1 MNFFIELI
9 KYLILTLFP
18 LFLYK
23 SFEGYDK
30 DKNALLNILIV
41 SIFLVAVLFLNDVYF
56 IIFLYVPYYICYL
69 KKKKLLGTLVLISS
83 IVFLYNS
90 YGISIYLLILQFIS
104 FLVLLFTNK
113 KEYLFLTFSTY
124 FYSLEVFI
132 YVSNNV
138 NFIYMVLLALI
149 TCLIYILIEDFILV
163 SKYQQLEKTYNAY
176 LFKFIHEIKN
186 HLSICK
192 GYLEMYKSK
201 NSKNKKD
208 YLEHVTKSINESLDI
223 MEDYLLY
230 GRYNVQ
236 FDYLDANLLLN
247 DVYND
252 FKSLYD
258 GKNVVFE
265 RSDLTGFN
273 WSQVPAVLLEMGFMS
288 NYNED
293 EIFIKGDYNKLKQ
306 VLVNII
312 KNGIEAKKDK
322 KRAQIRLSID
332 KTNSNVIIEIKDNGI
347 GIKNLDKLGNE
358 FYTTKNYGTGLGVS
372 FSKHIIDLHNGDI
385 KYISNKDGT
394 TVKISLPIQNI

>member
-41 SIFLVAVLFLNDVYF
+41 SSFLVAVLFLNDVYF

-104 FLVLLFTNK
+104 FLVLLFINK

-149 TCLIYILIEDFILV
+149 ACLIYILIEDFILV
-163 SKYQQLEKTYNAY
+163 STYQQLEKTYNAY

-258 GKNVVFE
+258 GKNVDIDF
-265 RSDLTGFN
+265 
-273 WSQVPAVLLEMGFMS
+273 

-394 TVKISLPIQNI
+394 TVKISLPIQNIQIK

>member
-104 FLVLLFTNK
+104 FLVLLFINK

-258 GKNVVFE
+258 GKNVDIDF
-265 RSDLTGFN
+265 
-273 WSQVPAVLLEMGFMS
+273 

-312 KNGIEAKKDK
+312 KNGIAAKKDK

>member
-41 SIFLVAVLFLNDVYF
+41 SSFLVAVLFLNDIYF

-90 YGISIYLLILQFIS
+90 YGISIYLLILQFTS
-104 FLVLLFTNK
+104 FLVLLFINK
-113 KEYLFLTFSTY
+113 KEYIFLTFSTY

-149 TCLIYILIEDFILV
+149 ACLIYILIEDFILV

-223 MEDYLLY
+223 MEGYLLY

-258 GKNVVFE
+258 GKNVDIDF
-265 RSDLTGFN
+265 
-273 WSQVPAVLLEMGFMS
+273 

-322 KRAQIRLSID
+322 KKAQIRLSID

>member
-41 SIFLVAVLFLNDVYF
+41 SSFLVAVLFLNDIYF
-56 IIFLYVPYYICYL
+56 IISLYVPYYICYL
-69 KKKKLLGTLVLISS
+69 KKEKLLGTLVLISS

-90 YGISIYLLILQFIS
+90 YGISIYLLILQFTS
-104 FLVLLFTNK
+104 FLVLLFINK
-113 KEYLFLTFSTY
+113 KEYIFLTFSTY

-149 TCLIYILIEDFILV
+149 ACLIYILIEDFILV

-258 GKNVVFE
+258 GKNVDIDF
-265 RSDLTGFN
+265 
-273 WSQVPAVLLEMGFMS
+273 

>member
-258 GKNVVFE
+258 GKNVDIDF
-265 RSDLTGFN
+265 
-273 WSQVPAVLLEMGFMS
+273 

>member
-41 SIFLVAVLFLNDVYF
+41 SSFLVAVLFLNDIYF

-69 KKKKLLGTLVLISS
+69 KKEKLLGTLVLISS

-90 YGISIYLLILQFIS
+90 YGISIYLLILQFTS
-104 FLVLLFTNK
+104 FLVLLFINK

-258 GKNVVFE
+258 GKNVDIDF
-265 RSDLTGFN
+265 
-273 WSQVPAVLLEMGFMS
+273 

-322 KRAQIRLSID
+322 NKAQIRLSID

>member
-41 SIFLVAVLFLNDVYF
+41 SSFLVAVLFLNDVYF

-90 YGISIYLLILQFIS
+90 YGISIYLLILQFTS
-104 FLVLLFTNK
+104 FLVLLFINK

-149 TCLIYILIEDFILV
+149 ACLIYILIEDFILV

-208 YLEHVTKSINESLDI
+208 YLEHATKSINESLDI

-258 GKNVVFE
+258 GKNVDIDF
-265 RSDLTGFN
+265 
-273 WSQVPAVLLEMGFMS
+273 

>member
-30 DKNALLNILIV
+30 DKNALLNILTV
-41 SIFLVAVLFLNDVYF
+41 SSFLVAVLFLNDIYF

-90 YGISIYLLILQFIS
+90 YGISIYLLILQFTS
-104 FLVLLFTNK
+104 FLVLLFINK

-258 GKNVVFE
+258 GKNVDIDF
-265 RSDLTGFN
+265 
-273 WSQVPAVLLEMGFMS
+273 

>member
-23 SFEGYDK
+23 TFEGYDK

-41 SIFLVAVLFLNDVYF
+41 SSFLVAVLFLNDIYF

-104 FLVLLFTNK
+104 FLVLLFINK

-258 GKNVVFE
+258 GKNVDIDF
-265 RSDLTGFN
+265 
-273 WSQVPAVLLEMGFMS
+273 

-322 KRAQIRLSID
+322 KTSQIRLSID

>member
-23 SFEGYDK
+23 SFEAYDK

-41 SIFLVAVLFLNDVYF
+41 SSFLVAVLFLNDIYF

-90 YGISIYLLILQFIS
+90 YGISIYLLILQFTS
-104 FLVLLFTNK
+104 FLVLLFINK

-258 GKNVVFE
+258 GKNVDIDF
-265 RSDLTGFN
+265 
-273 WSQVPAVLLEMGFMS
+273 

>member
-41 SIFLVAVLFLNDVYF
+41 SSFLVAVLFLNDIYF

-90 YGISIYLLILQFIS
+90 YGISIYLLILQFTS
-104 FLVLLFTNK
+104 FLVLLFINK

-258 GKNVVFE
+258 GKNVDIDF
-265 RSDLTGFN
+265 
-273 WSQVPAVLLEMGFMS
+273 

>member
-23 SFEGYDK
+23 SFEEYDK
-30 DKNALLNILIV
+30 DKNALLNILIA
-41 SIFLVAVLFLNDVYF
+41 SSFLVAVIFLNDIYF
-56 IIFLYVPYYICYL
+56 IIFLYVPYYICYI

-104 FLVLLFTNK
+104 FLVLLFINK

-258 GKNVVFE
+258 GKNVDIDF
-265 RSDLTGFN
+265 
-273 WSQVPAVLLEMGFMS
+273 

>member
-41 SIFLVAVLFLNDVYF
+41 SSFLVAVLFLNDIYL

-104 FLVLLFTNK
+104 FLVLLFINK
-113 KEYLFLTFSTY
+113 KKYLFLTFSTY

-258 GKNVVFE
+258 GKNV
-265 RSDLTGFN
+265 DIGF
-273 WSQVPAVLLEMGFMS
+273 

-322 KRAQIRLSID
+322 KKAQIRLSID
-332 KTNSNVIIEIKDNGI
+332 KTKSHVIIEIKDNGI

>member
-41 SIFLVAVLFLNDVYF
+41 SSFLVAVLFLNDIYF

-69 KKKKLLGTLVLISS
+69 KKEKLLGTLVLISS

-90 YGISIYLLILQFIS
+90 YGISIYLLILQFTS
-104 FLVLLFTNK
+104 FLVLLFINK

-258 GKNVVFE
+258 GKNVDIDF
-265 RSDLTGFN
+265 
-273 WSQVPAVLLEMGFMS
+273 

>member
-41 SIFLVAVLFLNDVYF
+41 SSFLVAVLFLNDIYF

-104 FLVLLFTNK
+104 FLVLFFINK

-258 GKNVVFE
+258 GKNVDIDF
-265 RSDLTGFN
+265 
-273 WSQVPAVLLEMGFMS
+273 

-322 KRAQIRLSID
+322 KRAQIRLSIA

>member
-104 FLVLLFTNK
+104 FLVLLFINK

-258 GKNVVFE
+258 GKNVDIDF
-265 RSDLTGFN
+265 
-273 WSQVPAVLLEMGFMS
+273 

>member
-41 SIFLVAVLFLNDVYF
+41 SSFLVAVLFLNDIYF

-69 KKKKLLGTLVLISS
+69 KKEKLLGTLVLISS

-90 YGISIYLLILQFIS
+90 YGISIYLLILQFTS
-104 FLVLLFTNK
+104 FLVLLFINK

-176 LFKFIHEIKN
+176 LFKFIHEINN

-258 GKNVVFE
+258 GKNVDIDF
-265 RSDLTGFN
+265 
-273 WSQVPAVLLEMGFMS
+273 

-322 KRAQIRLSID
+322 KKAQIRLSID

>member
-41 SIFLVAVLFLNDVYF
+41 SSFLVAVLFLNDIYF

-104 FLVLLFTNK
+104 FLVLLFINK

-149 TCLIYILIEDFILV
+149 ACLIYILIEDFILV

-258 GKNVVFE
+258 GKNVDIDF
-265 RSDLTGFN
+265 
-273 WSQVPAVLLEMGFMS
+273 

>member
-41 SIFLVAVLFLNDVYF
+41 SSFLVAVLFLNDVYF

-104 FLVLLFTNK
+104 FLVLLFINK

-149 TCLIYILIEDFILV
+149 ACLIYILIEDFILV

-208 YLEHVTKSINESLDI
+208 YLEHATKSINESLDI

-258 GKNVVFE
+258 GKNVDIDF
-265 RSDLTGFN
+265 
-273 WSQVPAVLLEMGFMS
+273 

>member
-1 MNFFIELI
+1 
-9 KYLILTLFP
+9 
-18 LFLYK
+18 
-23 SFEGYDK
+23 
-30 DKNALLNILIV
+30 
-41 SIFLVAVLFLNDVYF
+41 
-56 IIFLYVPYYICYL
+56 
-69 KKKKLLGTLVLISS
+69 
-83 IVFLYNS
+83 
-90 YGISIYLLILQFIS
+90 
-104 FLVLLFTNK
+104 
-113 KEYLFLTFSTY
+113 
-124 FYSLEVFI
+124 
-132 YVSNNV
+132 
-138 NFIYMVLLALI
+138 MVLLALI

-258 GKNVVFE
+258 GKNVDIDF
-265 RSDLTGFN
+265 
-273 WSQVPAVLLEMGFMS
+273 

>member
-41 SIFLVAVLFLNDVYF
+41 SSFLVAVLFLNDVYF

-104 FLVLLFTNK
+104 FLVLLFINK

-149 TCLIYILIEDFILV
+149 ACLIYILIEDFILV

-258 GKNVVFE
+258 GKNVDIDF
-265 RSDLTGFN
+265 
-273 WSQVPAVLLEMGFMS
+273 

>member
-41 SIFLVAVLFLNDVYF
+41 SSFLVAVLFLNDIYF

-104 FLVLLFTNK
+104 FLVLLFINK

-258 GKNVVFE
+258 GKNVDIDF
-265 RSDLTGFN
+265 
-273 WSQVPAVLLEMGFMS
+273 

>member
-1 MNFFIELI
+1 MNFFVELI

-41 SIFLVAVLFLNDVYF
+41 SSFLVAVLFLNDVYF

-90 YGISIYLLILQFIS
+90 YGISIYLLILQFTS
-104 FLVLLFTNK
+104 FLVLLFINK

-149 TCLIYILIEDFILV
+149 ACLIYILIEDFILV

-208 YLEHVTKSINESLDI
+208 YLEHATKSINESLDI

-258 GKNVVFE
+258 GKNVDIDF
-265 RSDLTGFN
+265 
-273 WSQVPAVLLEMGFMS
+273 

>member
-41 SIFLVAVLFLNDVYF
+41 SSFLVAVLFLNDVYF

-90 YGISIYLLILQFIS
+90 YGISIYLLILQFTS
-104 FLVLLFTNK
+104 FLVLLFINK
-113 KEYLFLTFSTY
+113 KEYLFLTFTTY

-149 TCLIYILIEDFILV
+149 ACLIYILIEDFILV

-208 YLEHVTKSINESLDI
+208 YLEHATKSINESLDI

-258 GKNVVFE
+258 GKNVDIDF
-265 RSDLTGFN
+265 
-273 WSQVPAVLLEMGFMS
+273 

>member
-41 SIFLVAVLFLNDVYF
+41 SSFLVAVLFLNDVYF

-104 FLVLLFTNK
+104 FLVLLFINK

-258 GKNVVFE
+258 GKNVDIDF
-265 RSDLTGFN
+265 
-273 WSQVPAVLLEMGFMS
+273 

-322 KRAQIRLSID
+322 KRAKIRLCID

>member
-41 SIFLVAVLFLNDVYF
+41 SSFLVAVLFLNDIYL

-104 FLVLLFTNK
+104 FLVLLFINK
-113 KEYLFLTFSTY
+113 KKYLFLTFSTY

-258 GKNVVFE
+258 GKNVDIDF
-265 RSDLTGFN
+265 
-273 WSQVPAVLLEMGFMS
+273 

>member
-1 MNFFIELI
+1 MNFFVELI

-41 SIFLVAVLFLNDVYF
+41 SSFLVAVLFLNDVYF
-56 IIFLYVPYYICYL
+56 IIFLYVPYYICHL

-104 FLVLLFTNK
+104 FLVLLFINK

-149 TCLIYILIEDFILV
+149 ACLIYILIEDFILV

-258 GKNVVFE
+258 GKNVDIDF
-265 RSDLTGFN
+265 
-273 WSQVPAVLLEMGFMS
+273 

>member
-41 SIFLVAVLFLNDVYF
+41 SSFLVAVLFLNDIYF

-90 YGISIYLLILQFIS
+90 YGISIYLLILQFTS
-104 FLVLLFTNK
+104 FLVLLFINK

-149 TCLIYILIEDFILV
+149 ACLIYILIEDFILV

-236 FDYLDANLLLN
+236 FDYLDVNLLLN

-258 GKNVVFE
+258 GKNVDIDF
-265 RSDLTGFN
+265 
-273 WSQVPAVLLEMGFMS
+273 

-322 KRAQIRLSID
+322 KRSQIRLSID

>member
-30 DKNALLNILIV
+30 DKNALLNILIA
-41 SIFLVAVLFLNDVYF
+41 SSFLVAVIFLNDIYF
-56 IIFLYVPYYICYL
+56 IIFLYVPYYICYI

-104 FLVLLFTNK
+104 FLVLLFINK

-258 GKNVVFE
+258 GKNVDIDF
-265 RSDLTGFN
+265 
-273 WSQVPAVLLEMGFMS
+273 

>member
-41 SIFLVAVLFLNDVYF
+41 SSFLVAVIFLNDIYF

-104 FLVLLFTNK
+104 FLVLLFINK

-258 GKNVVFE
+258 GKNVDIDF
-265 RSDLTGFN
+265 
-273 WSQVPAVLLEMGFMS
+273 

>member
-41 SIFLVAVLFLNDVYF
+41 SSFLVAVLFLNDVYF

-104 FLVLLFTNK
+104 FLVLLFINK

-149 TCLIYILIEDFILV
+149 ACLIYILIEDFILV

-258 GKNVVFE
+258 GKNVDIDF
-265 RSDLTGFN
+265 
-273 WSQVPAVLLEMGFMS
+273 

-394 TVKISLPIQNI
+394 TVKISLPIQNIQIKWYNIHRREVILWIKNI

>member
-41 SIFLVAVLFLNDVYF
+41 SSFLVAVIFLNDIYF
-56 IIFLYVPYYICYL
+56 IIFLYVPYYICYI

-104 FLVLLFTNK
+104 FLVLLFINK

-258 GKNVVFE
+258 GKNVDIDF
-265 RSDLTGFN
+265 
-273 WSQVPAVLLEMGFMS
+273 

>member
-104 FLVLLFTNK
+104 FLVLLFINK

-258 GKNVVFE
+258 GKNVDIDF
-265 RSDLTGFN
+265 
-273 WSQVPAVLLEMGFMS
+273 

-322 KRAQIRLSID
+322 KKAQIRLSID

>member
-41 SIFLVAVLFLNDVYF
+41 SSFLVAVIFLNDIYF

-104 FLVLLFTNK
+104 FLVLLFINK

-258 GKNVVFE
+258 GKNVDIDF
-265 RSDLTGFN
+265 
-273 WSQVPAVLLEMGFMS
+273 

-322 KRAQIRLSID
+322 KTSQIRLSID

>member
-41 SIFLVAVLFLNDVYF
+41 SSFLVAVLFLNDVYF

-104 FLVLLFTNK
+104 FLVLLFINK

-258 GKNVVFE
+258 GKNVDIDF
-265 RSDLTGFN
+265 
-273 WSQVPAVLLEMGFMS
+273 

>member
-41 SIFLVAVLFLNDVYF
+41 SSFLVAVLFLNDIYF

-90 YGISIYLLILQFIS
+90 YGISIYLLILQFTS
-104 FLVLLFTNK
+104 FLVLLFINK

-230 GRYNVQ
+230 WRYNVQ

-258 GKNVVFE
+258 GKNVDIDF
-265 RSDLTGFN
+265 
-273 WSQVPAVLLEMGFMS
+273 

>member
-104 FLVLLFTNK
+104 FLVLLFINK

-258 GKNVVFE
+258 GKNVDIDF
-265 RSDLTGFN
+265 
-273 WSQVPAVLLEMGFMS
+273 

-322 KRAQIRLSID
+322 KMAQIRLSID

>member
-41 SIFLVAVLFLNDVYF
+41 SSFLVAVLFLNDVYF

-104 FLVLLFTNK
+104 FLVLLFINK

-149 TCLIYILIEDFILV
+149 ACLIYILIEDFILV

-258 GKNVVFE
+258 GKNVDIDF
-265 RSDLTGFN
+265 
-273 WSQVPAVLLEMGFMS
+273 

-394 TVKISLPIQNI
+394 TVKISLPIQNIQIK

>member
-41 SIFLVAVLFLNDVYF
+41 SSFLVAVLFLNDLYL

-104 FLVLLFTNK
+104 FLVLLFINK
-113 KEYLFLTFSTY
+113 KKYLFLTFSTY

-258 GKNVVFE
+258 GKNVDIDF
-265 RSDLTGFN
+265 
-273 WSQVPAVLLEMGFMS
+273 